1 MFVFYLQTFKLEMKL
16 NMLKTEKTTTVTK
29 LKTHTYVRTKP
40 MNK

>member
-16 NMLKTEKTTTVTK
+16 KHAQNWENNNSNKTEN
-29 LKTHTYVRTKP
+29 THVRTKP